1 MKKGFVLALIFGM
14 FFVSIAIA
22 GPANIAGDWS
32 GMGQGILTD
41 GTICIIDMTGAV
53 SQNGTLLWGTF
64 TFSTDNPTDC
74 GGGTVGFTG
83 NISAGNQIKA
93 IMSAPGYGGIGVMDA
108 KLMGKT
114 ISGVALDFSDGSTT
128 IFNVTPGD

>member
-32 GMGQGILTD
+32 GTGTGILTD
-41 GTICIIDMTGAV
+41 GTICTIDMIGTV
-53 SQNGTLLWGTF
+53 LQNGTLLWGTF
-64 TFSTDNPTDC
+64 TFSADPSIC
-74 GGGTVGFTG
+74 GGGTVPFTG

-93 IMSAPGYGGIGVMDA
+93 IMSAPTFGGIGVMDA

-128 IFNVTPGD
+128 IFNVTPAD